1 MLQRNLLLFGSFPR
15 EPEEP
20 PKKPPASIRVSYHG
34 GVSVGKRE
42 NNSNR

>member
-34 GVSVGKRE
+34 GVGAEERE
-42 NNSNR
+42 ANSRH